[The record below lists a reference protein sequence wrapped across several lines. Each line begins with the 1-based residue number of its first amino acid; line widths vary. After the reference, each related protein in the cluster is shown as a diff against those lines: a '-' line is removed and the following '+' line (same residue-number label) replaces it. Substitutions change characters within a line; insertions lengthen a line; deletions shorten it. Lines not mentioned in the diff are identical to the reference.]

1 MTSIPQMAVS
11 RTVVATPVVSAVPKA
26 TPTHIAKLKQLV
38 VNHSRSLA
46 NAKTQLALAQVALS
60 GLPAADVEAVVVPG
74 YPPSTP

>member
-38 VNHSRSLA
+38 VNHSRS
-46 NAKTQLALAQVALS
+46 
-60 GLPAADVEAVVVPG
+60 
-74 YPPSTP
+74 